1 MTLPTRAARAARRQ
15 RRTQLTIEHGI
26 GFLCGL
32 AIAAMA
38 IDHGRQAATR
48 TSSPVPSHAARSL
61 STYPGP

>member
-38 IDHGRQAATR
+38 IDHGRHAAR
-48 TSSPVPSHAARSL
+48 PSSIPSHASRSL
-61 STYPGP
+61 TTFPGP

>member
-1 MTLPTRAARAARRQ
+1 VTLPTRAARAARRQ

-38 IDHGRQAATR
+38 IDHGRQLAR
-48 TSSPVPSHAARSL
+48 PSSIPSHAARSL
-61 STYPGP
+61 TTFPGP

>member
-15 RRTQLTIEHGI
+15 RRAQLTIEHGI

-38 IDHGRQAATR
+38 IDHGRQLAR
-48 TSSPVPSHAARSL
+48 PSSIPSHAARSL
-61 STYPGP
+61 TTFPGP